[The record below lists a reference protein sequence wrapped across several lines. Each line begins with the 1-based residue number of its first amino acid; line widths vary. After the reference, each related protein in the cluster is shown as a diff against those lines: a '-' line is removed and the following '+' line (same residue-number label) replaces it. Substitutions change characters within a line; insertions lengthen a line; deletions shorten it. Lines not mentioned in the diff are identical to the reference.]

1 MPLPRVQPPKNLSSE
16 ERKEFFEKRG
26 SPDPTPL
33 ENKPGYKYLLKSED
47 IAAFLQQESRP
58 IYLDIGAGM
67 GRFLMAESEKHP
79 ESSYIGIDPDY
90 QCVKKNLTKLD
101 NRERRNVTLDNCR
114 FFYGSVYHFLEKCPE
129 QSIDL
134 AYINYP
140 DPWFK
145 KRHLKRRLVTAKLF
159 ETIHPLL
166 KEHAK
171 VYVQTDIDDYAEFI
185 DEEFKAVTQFN
196 IQHDAL
202 NEFKDLAGT
211 LYQEKAKLK
220 DHNRH
225 CYLLTKITPKN
236 D

>member
-1 MPLPRVQPPKNLSSE
+1 MPLPRVQPPKDISGE

-47 IAAFLQQESRP
+47 LTEYIKNEKRP
-58 IYLDIGAGM
+58 LYLDIGAGM
-67 GRFLMAESEKHP
+67 GRFLMEESEKHP
-79 ESSYIGIDPDY
+79 ENSYIGIDPDY

-101 NRERRNVTLDNCR
+101 NRERRNVSLNNCR
-114 FFYGSVYHFLEKCPE
+114 FFYGSVYHLLDKLPE
-129 QSIDL
+129 QCIDV

-159 ETIHPLL
+159 ETLYSLL
-166 KEHAK
+166 KPEAR

-185 DEEFKAVTQFN
+185 DEEFKAITQYK
-196 IQHDAL
+196 IQYDAL
-202 NEFKDLAGT
+202 EKFKDLAGT

-225 CYLLTKITPKN
+225 CYLLKKI
-236 D
+236 